1 MTPLTE
7 MRWILKSAGKGST
20 AASAD
25 GPLQMI
31 RIIKI
36 EAKIAAMDRAPDV
49 RRLGA
54 KLHIVDLLALV
65 PSATTSAMHALK

>member
-1 MTPLTE
+1 
-7 MRWILKSAGKGST
+7 
-20 AASAD
+20 
-25 GPLQMI
+25 MI

>member
-1 MTPLTE
+1 
-7 MRWILKSAGKGST
+7 
-20 AASAD
+20 
-25 GPLQMI
+25 MI

-49 RRLGA
+49 RRLG
-54 KLHIVDLLALV
+54 VDLLALV